1 MSNFID
7 LKKIEQADEP
17 VRVEAVLD
25 LKPADLDHDDIE
37 SISDAKIAVT
47 GSKGAGAGEFLIE
60 GTFQF
65 QAAISCARCLE
76 PVPFANTSE
85 FAVTFRPHPSA
96 GTADDPEIEIE
107 EGDLDVE
114 YYSEPQVA
122 LEQLAGEQIELA
134 LPMRIV
140 CAESCK
146 GLCPRCGANRN
157 RGECGCQPEVIDDR
171 LQALGALRD
180 KLKKEEK

>member
-1 MSNFID
+1 VVA
-7 LKKIEQADEP
+7 E
-17 VRVEAVLD
+17 
-25 LKPADLDHDDIE
+25 
-37 SISDAKIAVT
+37 
-47 GSKGAGAGEFLIE
+47 
-60 GTFQF
+60 
-65 QAAISCARCLE
+65 
-76 PVPFANTSE
+76 
-85 FAVTFRPHPSA
+85 
-96 GTADDPEIEIE
+96 DDPEIEIE

-146 GLCPRCGANRN
+146 GLCPRCGANLN
-157 RGECGCQPEVIDDR
+157 RGECGCKPEAVDDR
-171 LQALGALRD
+171 LQALSALRD